1 MLIQKTMAELFNV
14 KPNTISYHLNEIYE
28 SKKLIK
34 NSTNRKIQQVQKE
47 GIEMLKGS
55 LIFLV

>member
-1 MLIQKTMAELFNV
+1 MSELFNV

-47 GIEMLKGS
+47 GNRNVEREFD
-55 LIFLV
+55 FLV